1 MMDVQKVERTGLNNI
16 KSKKSGPNESI
27 SFQEVIGK
35 NRQEMVHEKLTK
47 LVQDLEDQGKVL
59 SDTRTIDDLRK
70 YKKMVKEFMDEAVQN
85 GLQLEER
92 RGFNRRG
99 RTKIYKI
106 VKEVDKKLIDLTNAV
121 LDKEKKSLDIL
132 SMVGEIKGLL
142 INIYT

>member
-1 MMDVQKVERTGLNNI
+1 MMDVQKIGKIGLNQI
-16 KSKKSGPNESI
+16 KAKKSVPTESI
-27 SFQEVIGK
+27 SFQEVMGK
-35 NRQEMVHEKLTK
+35 SRQEMVYEKLTK
-47 LVQDLEDQGKVL
+47 LVQDIEEQGKVL
-59 SDTRTIDDLRK
+59 AESRTIDELRK
-70 YKKMVKEFMDEAVQN
+70 YKKMVKQFMDEAVQH

-106 VKEVDKKLIDLTNAV
+106 VKEVDKKLIELTNTV
-121 LDKEKKSLDIL
+121 LDKEQKSLDIL

>member
-1 MMDVQKVERTGLNNI
+1 MDVQKIGKIGLNQI
-16 KSKKSGPNESI
+16 KAKKSVPTESI
-27 SFQEVIGK
+27 SFQEVMGK
-35 NRQEMVHEKLTK
+35 SRQEMVYEKLTK
-47 LVQDLEDQGKVL
+47 LVQDIEEQGKVL
-59 SDTRTIDDLRK
+59 AESRTIDELRK
-70 YKKMVKEFMDEAVQN
+70 YKKMVKQFMDEAVQH

-106 VKEVDKKLIDLTNAV
+106 VKEVDKKLIELTNTV
-121 LDKEKKSLDIL
+121 LDKEQKSLDIL